1 MKEQIIMDLEDAGFK
16 AGKEFCQKKVSELL
30 DEVEQAY
37 VDTKPENSDETC
49 SNYQQWLAQVN
60 AIRFA
65 KSWIASGGH
74 KDFDGNRV
82 CLVW

>member
-1 MKEQIIMDLEDAGFK
+1 MTEEDIENAGFK

-30 DEVEQAY
+30 DEVEEAY
-37 VDTKPENSDETC
+37 RDAKPELIDET
-49 SNYQQWLAQVN
+49 SASYKVWLAQMN
-60 AIRFA
+60 TIKFA
-65 KSWIASGGH
+65 KSWVASGGH